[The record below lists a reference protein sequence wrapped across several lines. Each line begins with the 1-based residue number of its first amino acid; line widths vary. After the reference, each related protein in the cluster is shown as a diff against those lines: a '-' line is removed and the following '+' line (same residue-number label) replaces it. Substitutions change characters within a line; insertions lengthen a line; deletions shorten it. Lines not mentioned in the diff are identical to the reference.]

1 MFMHQFN
8 SLTPLAA
15 MFFASLT
22 GSLAC
27 GDDDSTPSTPNPN
40 VDGGASTDSSN
51 SNSSNSSDRNSSDD
65 SDSTDTDE
73 TSADG
78 GVIEAP
84 DGSTGDGGGALPT
97 TAAYVNG
104 SAEFSVLAA
113 ALAETGLDAA
123 LDGNGE
129 YTVFAPT
136 DEAFALLPEGL
147 WASLN
152 AQQRTE
158 LLRYHVVEGLVD
170 SDTVVEQGEADTL
183 IDQDLKVQVIN
194 DGVYINGLTKLVTRD
209 VKTANGVIHVIDS
222 VLVPGPFPGTVAD
235 VLGAY
240 PRLSTLFGAASAE
253 VGDALQGDGL
263 TLFAPTNDAFVGVDL
278 SGVDDLDSVL
288 LYHAL
293 PDSVSAS
300 AVGDLRSARTVGGGF
315 VGIKVGDD
323 VQLNDGQTL
332 ATVTYTD
339 IQVASGDEGST
350 IHLIDKVLLPP
361 PSIAEVAANL
371 GLSTLVDLLGVV
383 TLVDADLSLA
393 SVFAGEG
400 AFTVFAPTDEAFD
413 GVSAV
418 GLGLDLGDVVTA
430 HAIDGVFDSKAALD
444 AVDDDGESPRTLTG
458 STDNTLAVRNIDG
471 TLTINGLVQ
480 VVETDIPASNGI
492 IHIVDSVIIP
502 SDIEFPGNI
511 VEAVSAYPLLSSLT
525 TAVTNAADEDV
536 AGALAGSG
544 PFTLFAPINPAF
556 EGIDVSA
563 DLSATLLYHAL
574 GDAYDSAAIVDLG
587 NTTELETLSGGD
599 VTVDPNALTVE
610 GAAII
615 RADLRTRNG
624 VIHVIDE
631 VLSDN

>member
-1 MFMHQFN
+1 MYKVN
-8 SLTPLAA
+8 RLTPLAA
-15 MFFASLT
+15 VFFASLT

-27 GDDDSTPSTPNPN
+27 GDDDSAPITPD
-40 VDGGASTDSSN
+40 VDGGVSTDSS
-51 SNSSNSSDRNSSDD
+51 SSSASSDRSSDSSND
-65 SDSTDTDE
+65 SDSTETPDTG
-73 TSADG
+73 ADG
-78 GVIEAP
+78 GVIVVP
-84 DGSTGDGGGALPT
+84 DGSTGDGGSDSLPT
-97 TAAYVNG
+97 IADYVSG
-104 SAEFSVLAA
+104 SADFSVLAS
-113 ALAETGLDAA
+113 ALAETGLDVA
-123 LDGNGE
+123 LDGEGE

-136 DEAFALLPEGL
+136 DEAFALLPEDL
-147 WASLN
+147 WANLN

-158 LLRYHVVEGLVD
+158 LLRYHVVEGSVD

-183 IDQDLKVQVIN
+183 LDQDLKVQVTG

-209 VKTANGVIHVIDS
+209 VQTANGVIHVIDS

-235 VLGAY
+235 VLAAY

-253 VGDALQGDGL
+253 VGSALQGDGL

-278 SGVDDLDSVL
+278 SEIDDLDPVL

-293 PDSVSAS
+293 PDSVNAS
-300 AVGDLRSARTVGGGF
+300 AVVDLRSARTVGGGF
-315 VGIKVGDD
+315 VGIKVGEE

-339 IQVASGDEGST
+339 IQVASGTEGST

-371 GLSTLVDLLGVV
+371 GLSTLVELLGVV

-393 SVFAGEG
+393 SVLAGEG
-400 AFTVFAPTDEAFD
+400 TFTVFAPTNEAFD

-418 GLGLDLGDVVTA
+418 GLGLDLGDVVSA
-430 HAIDGVFDSKAALD
+430 HAIDGVFDSKAALE
-444 AVDDDGESPRTLTG
+444 AVDDDGQSPRTLTG
-458 STDNTLAVRNIDG
+458 SPDNTLALRTIDG

-480 VVETDIPASNGI
+480 VVDTDIPASNGI
-492 IHIVDSVIIP
+492 IHLVDAVIIP
-502 SDIEFPGNI
+502 NDVEFPGNI

-525 TAVTNAADEDV
+525 TAVTNAADADV
-536 AGALAGSG
+536 ADALSGSG

-556 EGIDVSA
+556 EGVDVTA
-563 DLSATLLYHAL
+563 DLSATLLYHAI
-574 GDAYDSAAIVDLG
+574 GDSYDSAAIVDLG
-587 NTTELETLSGGD
+587 SSTEIETLSGSD
-599 VTVDPNALTVE
+599 VTVDPSALTVG

-615 RADLRTRNG
+615 RTDLRAQNG

-631 VLSDN
+631 VLSDL

>member
-1 MFMHQFN
+1 MYQA
-8 SLTPLAA
+8 SRLTPLAA
-15 MFFASLT
+15 IFFASLT

-27 GDDDSTPSTPNPN
+27 GDDDSGPLTPD
-40 VDGGASTDSSN
+40 VDGGTSTDSS
-51 SNSSNSSDRNSSDD
+51 SSSRSSDSSDRDRDSGVVTDD
-65 SDSTDTDE
+65 TNTDE
-73 TSADG
+73 TDADG
-78 GVIEAP
+78 GVIVTP
-84 DGSTGDGGGALPT
+84 DGSTGDGGDSLPT
-97 TAAYVNG
+97 IAGYVSG
-104 SAEFSVLAA
+104 SAEFSVLAS

-123 LDGNGE
+123 LDGEGE

-136 DEAFALLPEGL
+136 DEAFALLPEEL
-147 WASLN
+147 WANLN
-152 AQQRTE
+152 VQQRTE
-158 LLRYHVVEGLVD
+158 LLRYHVVEGSVD

-183 IDQDLKVQVIN
+183 LDQDLKVQVTS
-194 DGVYINGLTKLVTRD
+194 DGIYINGLTKLVTRD
-209 VKTANGVIHVIDS
+209 VRTANGVIHVIDS

-235 VLGAY
+235 VLAAY

-253 VGDALQGDGL
+253 VGGELQGDGL

-278 SGVDDLDSVL
+278 SEADDLDSVL

-300 AVGDLRSARTVGGGF
+300 AVVDLRSARTVGGGF
-315 VGIKVGDD
+315 VGIKVGED

-339 IQVASGDEGST
+339 IQVASGEEGST

-371 GLSTLVDLLGVV
+371 GLDTLVDLLGVV
-383 TLVDADLSLA
+383 TLVDADLTLA
-393 SVFAGEG
+393 SVLAGEG
-400 AFTVFAPTDEAFD
+400 EFTVFAPTDEAFEA
-413 GVSAV
+413 VSAV
-418 GLGLDLGDVVTA
+418 GLALDLGNVVTA

-458 STDNTLAVRNIDG
+458 SSDNTLALRTIDG
-471 TLTINGLVQ
+471 KLTINGLVQ
-480 VVETDIPASNGI
+480 VVDTDIPASNGI
-492 IHIVDSVIIP
+492 IHVVDAVIIP

-525 TAVTNAADEDV
+525 TAVTNATDEDV
-536 AGALAGSG
+536 AGALSGSG

-563 DLSATLLYHAL
+563 DLSAALLYHAL
-574 GDAYDSAAIVDLG
+574 GDSYDRAAIVDLE
-587 NTTELETLSGGD
+587 NSTELETLSGAD
-599 VTVDPNALTVE
+599 VTVDPAALTVE

-615 RADLRTRNG
+615 RADLRASNG

>member
-1 MFMHQFN
+1 MYQA
-8 SLTPLAA
+8 SRLTPLAA
-15 MFFASLT
+15 IFFASLT

-27 GDDDSTPSTPNPN
+27 GDDDSGPLTPD
-40 VDGGASTDSSN
+40 VDGGTSTDSS
-51 SNSSNSSDRNSSDD
+51 SSSRSSDSSDRDRDSGVVTDD
-65 SDSTDTDE
+65 TNTDE
-73 TSADG
+73 TDADG
-78 GVIEAP
+78 GVIVTP
-84 DGSTGDGGGALPT
+84 DGSTGDGGDSLPT
-97 TAAYVNG
+97 IAGYVSG
-104 SAEFSVLAA
+104 SAEFSVLAS

-123 LDGNGE
+123 LDGEGE

-136 DEAFALLPEGL
+136 DEAFALLPEDL
-147 WASLN
+147 WANLN

-158 LLRYHVVEGLVD
+158 LLRYHVVEGSVD

-183 IDQDLKVQVIN
+183 LDQDLKVQVTS
-194 DGVYINGLTKLVTRD
+194 DGIYINGLTKLVTRD
-209 VKTANGVIHVIDS
+209 VRTANGVIHVIDS

-235 VLGAY
+235 VLAAY

-253 VGDALQGDGL
+253 VGGELQGDGL

-278 SGVDDLDSVL
+278 SEADDLDSVL

-300 AVGDLRSARTVGGGF
+300 AVVDLRSARTVGGGF
-315 VGIKVGDD
+315 VGIKVGED

-339 IQVASGDEGST
+339 IQVASGEEGST

-371 GLSTLVDLLGVV
+371 GLDTLVDLLGVV
-383 TLVDADLSLA
+383 TLVDADLTLA
-393 SVFAGEG
+393 SVLAGEG
-400 AFTVFAPTDEAFD
+400 EFTVFAPTDEAFEA
-413 GVSAV
+413 VSAV
-418 GLGLDLGDVVTA
+418 GLALDLGNVVTA

-458 STDNTLAVRNIDG
+458 SSDNTLALRTIDG
-471 TLTINGLVQ
+471 KLTINGLVQ
-480 VVETDIPASNGI
+480 VVDTDIPASNGI
-492 IHIVDSVIIP
+492 IHVVDAVIIP

-525 TAVTNAADEDV
+525 TAVTNATDEDV
-536 AGALAGSG
+536 AGALSGSG

-563 DLSATLLYHAL
+563 DLSAALLYHAL
-574 GDAYDSAAIVDLG
+574 GDSYDRAAIVDLE
-587 NTTELETLSGGD
+587 NSTELETLSGAD
-599 VTVDPNALTVE
+599 VTVDPAALTVE

-615 RADLRTRNG
+615 RADLRASNG

>member
-1 MFMHQFN
+1 MYQA
-8 SLTPLAA
+8 SRLTPLAA
-15 MFFASLT
+15 IFFASLT

-27 GDDDSTPSTPNPN
+27 GDDDSGPLTPD
-40 VDGGASTDSSN
+40 VDGGTSTDSS
-51 SNSSNSSDRNSSDD
+51 SSSRSSDSSDRDRDSGVVTDD
-65 SDSTDTDE
+65 TNTDE
-73 TSADG
+73 TDADG
-78 GVIEAP
+78 GVIVTP
-84 DGSTGDGGGALPT
+84 DGSTGDGGDSLPT
-97 TAAYVNG
+97 IAGYVSG
-104 SAEFSVLAA
+104 SAEFSVLAS

-123 LDGNGE
+123 LDGEGE

-136 DEAFALLPEGL
+136 DEAFALLPEDL
-147 WASLN
+147 WANLN

-158 LLRYHVVEGLVD
+158 LLRYHVVEGSVD

-183 IDQDLKVQVIN
+183 LDQGLKVQVTS
-194 DGVYINGLTKLVTRD
+194 DGIYINGLTKLVTRD
-209 VKTANGVIHVIDS
+209 VRTANGVIHVIDS

-235 VLGAY
+235 VLAAY

-253 VGDALQGDGL
+253 VGGELQGDGL

-278 SGVDDLDSVL
+278 SEADDFDSVL

-300 AVGDLRSARTVGGGF
+300 AVVDLRSARTVGGGF
-315 VGIKVGDD
+315 VGIKVGED

-339 IQVASGDEGST
+339 IQVASGEEGST

-371 GLSTLVDLLGVV
+371 GLDTLVDLLGVV
-383 TLVDADLSLA
+383 TLVDADLTLA
-393 SVFAGEG
+393 SVLAGEG
-400 AFTVFAPTDEAFD
+400 EFTVFAPTDEAFEA
-413 GVSAV
+413 VSAV
-418 GLGLDLGDVVTA
+418 GLALDLGNVVTA

-458 STDNTLAVRNIDG
+458 SSDNTLALRTIDG
-471 TLTINGLVQ
+471 KLTINGLVQ
-480 VVETDIPASNGI
+480 VVDTDIPASNGI
-492 IHIVDSVIIP
+492 IHVVDAVIIP

-525 TAVTNAADEDV
+525 TAVTNATDEDV
-536 AGALAGSG
+536 AGALSGSG

-563 DLSATLLYHAL
+563 DLSAALLYHAL
-574 GDAYDSAAIVDLG
+574 GDSYDRAAIVDLE
-587 NTTELETLSGGD
+587 NSTELETLSGAD
-599 VTVDPNALTVE
+599 VTVDPAALTVG

-615 RADLRTRNG
+615 RADLRASNG

>member
-1 MFMHQFN
+1 MYQA
-8 SLTPLAA
+8 SRLTPLAA
-15 MFFASLT
+15 IFFASLT

-27 GDDDSTPSTPNPN
+27 GDDDSGPLTPD
-40 VDGGASTDSSN
+40 VDGGTSTDSS
-51 SNSSNSSDRNSSDD
+51 SSSRSSDSSDRDRDSGVVTDD
-65 SDSTDTDE
+65 TNTDE
-73 TSADG
+73 TDADG
-78 GVIEAP
+78 GVIVTP
-84 DGSTGDGGGALPT
+84 DGSTGDGGDSLPT
-97 TAAYVNG
+97 IAGYVSG
-104 SAEFSVLAA
+104 SAEFSVLAS

-123 LDGNGE
+123 LDGEGE

-136 DEAFALLPEGL
+136 DEAFALLPEDL
-147 WASLN
+147 WANLN

-158 LLRYHVVEGLVD
+158 LLRYHVVEGSVD

-183 IDQDLKVQVIN
+183 LDQDLKVQVTS
-194 DGVYINGLTKLVTRD
+194 DGIYINGLTKLVTRD
-209 VKTANGVIHVIDS
+209 VRTANGVIHVIDS

-235 VLGAY
+235 VLAAY

-253 VGDALQGDGL
+253 VGGELQGDGL

-278 SGVDDLDSVL
+278 SEVDDLDAVL

-300 AVGDLRSARTVGGGF
+300 AVVDLRSARTVGGGF
-315 VGIKVGDD
+315 VGIKVGED

-339 IQVASGDEGST
+339 IQVASGEEGST

-371 GLSTLVDLLGVV
+371 GLDTLVDLLGVV
-383 TLVDADLSLA
+383 TLVDADLTLA
-393 SVFAGEG
+393 SVLAGEG
-400 AFTVFAPTDEAFD
+400 EFTVFAPTDEAFEA
-413 GVSAV
+413 VSAV
-418 GLGLDLGDVVTA
+418 GLALDLGNVVTA

-458 STDNTLAVRNIDG
+458 SSDNTLALRTIDG
-471 TLTINGLVQ
+471 KLTINGLVQ
-480 VVETDIPASNGI
+480 VVDTDIPASNGI
-492 IHIVDSVIIP
+492 IHVVDAVIIP

-525 TAVTNAADEDV
+525 TAVTNATDEDV
-536 AGALAGSG
+536 AGALSGSG

-563 DLSATLLYHAL
+563 DLSAALLYHAL
-574 GDAYDSAAIVDLG
+574 GDSYDRAAIVDLE
-587 NTTELETLSGGD
+587 NSTELETLSGAD
-599 VTVDPNALTVE
+599 VTVDPAALTVE

-615 RADLRTRNG
+615 RADLRASNG

>member
-1 MFMHQFN
+1 MYQA
-8 SLTPLAA
+8 SRLTPLAA
-15 MFFASLT
+15 IFFASLT

-27 GDDDSTPSTPNPN
+27 GDDDSGPLTPD
-40 VDGGASTDSSN
+40 VDGGTSTDSS
-51 SNSSNSSDRNSSDD
+51 SSSRSSDSSDRDRDSGVVTDD
-65 SDSTDTDE
+65 TNTDE
-73 TSADG
+73 TDADG
-78 GVIEAP
+78 GVIVTP
-84 DGSTGDGGGALPT
+84 DGSTGDGGDSLPT
-97 TAAYVNG
+97 IAGYVSG
-104 SAEFSVLAA
+104 SAEFSVLAS

-123 LDGNGE
+123 LDGEGE

-136 DEAFALLPEGL
+136 DEAFALLPEDL
-147 WASLN
+147 WANLN

-158 LLRYHVVEGLVD
+158 LLRYHVVEGSVD

-183 IDQDLKVQVIN
+183 LDQGLKVQVTS
-194 DGVYINGLTKLVTRD
+194 DGIYINGLTKLVTRD
-209 VKTANGVIHVIDS
+209 VRTANGVIHVIDS

-235 VLGAY
+235 VLAAY

-253 VGDALQGDGL
+253 VGGELQGDGL

-278 SGVDDLDSVL
+278 SEADDLDSVL

-300 AVGDLRSARTVGGGF
+300 AVVDLRSARTVGGGF
-315 VGIKVGDD
+315 VGIKVGED

-339 IQVASGDEGST
+339 IQVASGEEGST

-371 GLSTLVDLLGVV
+371 GLDTLVDLLGVV
-383 TLVDADLSLA
+383 TLVDADLTLA
-393 SVFAGEG
+393 SVLAGEG
-400 AFTVFAPTDEAFD
+400 EFTVFAPTDEAFEA
-413 GVSAV
+413 VSAV
-418 GLGLDLGDVVTA
+418 GLALDLGNVVTA

-458 STDNTLAVRNIDG
+458 SSDNTLALRTIDG
-471 TLTINGLVQ
+471 KLTINGLVQ
-480 VVETDIPASNGI
+480 VVDTDIPASNGI
-492 IHIVDSVIIP
+492 IHVVDAVIIP

-525 TAVTNAADEDV
+525 TAVTNATDEDV
-536 AGALAGSG
+536 AGALSGSG

-563 DLSATLLYHAL
+563 DLSAALLYHAL
-574 GDAYDSAAIVDLG
+574 GDSYDRAAIVDLE
-587 NTTELETLSGGD
+587 NSTELETLSGAD
-599 VTVDPNALTVE
+599 VTVDPAALTVE

-615 RADLRTRNG
+615 RADLRASNG

>member
-1 MFMHQFN
+1 MYQA
-8 SLTPLAA
+8 SRLTPLAA
-15 MFFASLT
+15 IFFASLT

-27 GDDDSTPSTPNPN
+27 GDDDSGPLTPD
-40 VDGGASTDSSN
+40 VDGGTSTDSS
-51 SNSSNSSDRNSSDD
+51 SSSRSSDSSDRDRDSGVVTDD
-65 SDSTDTDE
+65 TNTDE
-73 TSADG
+73 TDADG
-78 GVIEAP
+78 GVIVTP
-84 DGSTGDGGGALPT
+84 DGSTGDGGDSLPT
-97 TAAYVNG
+97 IAGYVSG
-104 SAEFSVLAA
+104 SAEFSVLAS

-123 LDGNGE
+123 LDGEGE

-136 DEAFALLPEGL
+136 DEAFALLPEDL
-147 WASLN
+147 WANLN

-158 LLRYHVVEGLVD
+158 LLRYHVVEGSVD

-183 IDQDLKVQVIN
+183 LDQVLKVQVTS
-194 DGVYINGLTKLVTRD
+194 DGIYINGLTKLVTRD
-209 VKTANGVIHVIDS
+209 VRTANGVIHVIDS

-235 VLGAY
+235 VLAAY

-253 VGDALQGDGL
+253 VGGELQGDGL

-278 SGVDDLDSVL
+278 SEADDLDSVL

-300 AVGDLRSARTVGGGF
+300 AVVDLRSARTVGGGF
-315 VGIKVGDD
+315 VGIKVGED

-339 IQVASGDEGST
+339 IQVASGEEGST

-371 GLSTLVDLLGVV
+371 GLDTLVDLLGVV
-383 TLVDADLSLA
+383 TLVDADLTLA
-393 SVFAGEG
+393 SVLAGEG
-400 AFTVFAPTDEAFD
+400 EFTVFAPTDEAFEA
-413 GVSAV
+413 VSAV
-418 GLGLDLGDVVTA
+418 GLALDLGNVVTA

-458 STDNTLAVRNIDG
+458 SSDNTLALRTIDG
-471 TLTINGLVQ
+471 KLTINGLVQ
-480 VVETDIPASNGI
+480 VVDTDIPASNGI
-492 IHIVDSVIIP
+492 IHVVDAVIIP

-525 TAVTNAADEDV
+525 TAVTNATDEDV
-536 AGALAGSG
+536 AGALSGSG

-563 DLSATLLYHAL
+563 DLSAALLYHAL
-574 GDAYDSAAIVDLG
+574 GDSYDRAAIVDLE
-587 NTTELETLSGGD
+587 NSTELETLSGAD
-599 VTVDPNALTVE
+599 VTVDPAALTVE

-615 RADLRTRNG
+615 RADLRASNG

>member
-1 MFMHQFN
+1 MYQA
-8 SLTPLAA
+8 SRLTPLAA
-15 MFFASLT
+15 IFFASLT

-27 GDDDSTPSTPNPN
+27 GDDDSGPLTPD
-40 VDGGASTDSSN
+40 VDGGTSTDSS
-51 SNSSNSSDRNSSDD
+51 SSSRSSDSSDRDRDSGVVTDD
-65 SDSTDTDE
+65 TNTDE
-73 TSADG
+73 TDADG
-78 GVIEAP
+78 GVIVTP
-84 DGSTGDGGGALPT
+84 DGSTGDGGDSLPT
-97 TAAYVNG
+97 IAGYVSG
-104 SAEFSVLAA
+104 SAEFSVLAS

-123 LDGNGE
+123 LDGEGE

-136 DEAFALLPEGL
+136 DEAFALLPEDL
-147 WASLN
+147 WANLN

-158 LLRYHVVEGLVD
+158 LLRYHVVEGSVD

-183 IDQDLKVQVIN
+183 LDQGLKVQVTS
-194 DGVYINGLTKLVTRD
+194 DGIYINGLTKLVTRD
-209 VKTANGVIHVIDS
+209 VRTANGVIHVIDS

-235 VLGAY
+235 VLAAY

-253 VGDALQGDGL
+253 VGGELQGDGL

-278 SGVDDLDSVL
+278 SEVDDLDSVL

-300 AVGDLRSARTVGGGF
+300 AVVDLRSARTVGGGF
-315 VGIKVGDD
+315 VGIKVGED

-339 IQVASGDEGST
+339 IQVASGEEGST

-371 GLSTLVDLLGVV
+371 GLDTLVDLLGVV
-383 TLVDADLSLA
+383 TLVDADLTLA
-393 SVFAGEG
+393 SVLAGEG
-400 AFTVFAPTDEAFD
+400 EFTVFAPTDEAFEA
-413 GVSAV
+413 VSAV
-418 GLGLDLGDVVTA
+418 GLALDLGNVVTA

-458 STDNTLAVRNIDG
+458 SSDNTLALRTIDG
-471 TLTINGLVQ
+471 KLTINGLVQ
-480 VVETDIPASNGI
+480 VVDTDIPASNGI
-492 IHIVDSVIIP
+492 IHVVDAVIIP

-525 TAVTNAADEDV
+525 TAVTNATDEDV
-536 AGALAGSG
+536 AGALSGSG

-563 DLSATLLYHAL
+563 DLSAALLYHAL
-574 GDAYDSAAIVDLG
+574 GDSYDRAAIVDLE
-587 NTTELETLSGGD
+587 NSTELETLSGAD
-599 VTVDPNALTVE
+599 VTVDPAALTVE

-615 RADLRTRNG
+615 RADLRASNG